1 MRAERGRRRRG
12 FTLIEVMIVVVM
24 IALLAAVALPSY
36 QATIRKGRRAEARAA
51 LVTAAQLMERYA
63 TEHGASGYSTAT
75 ISTVPG
81 PTVVTKPV
89 TDNGYYQLSLT
100 NLAATT
106 FTLRAAPQGAQAADD
121 CATFTLD
128 ERGVRGVSGTTRTD
142 CW

>member
-1 MRAERGRRRRG
+1 MARNRTRG
-12 FTLIEVMIVVVM
+12 FTLLEVMIVVVM
-24 IALLAAVALPSY
+24 IALLGAVALPSY
-36 QATIRKGRRAEARAA
+36 QATVRKGRRAEARAA

-63 TEHGASGYSTAT
+63 TEHAASGYSTAT
-75 ISTVPG
+75 ISSVTG
-81 PTVVTKPV
+81 PTVVTKPT

-106 FTLRAAPQGAQAADD
+106 FTLRATPQGAQASDS

-128 ERGVRGVSGTTRTD
+128 ERGVRDVSGTTLTAAD